1 MYVLRCNKHFSKTAA
16 YREEFEGGTERRTAA
31 YNITYVRI
39 RVPDR
44 RTNYL

>member
-1 MYVLRCNKHFSKTAA
+1 MRGNRHFPELA

-31 YNITYVRI
+31 YITDVRI

-44 RTNYL
+44 RTSYL